1 MRHEGYCSLSKK
13 AISFRIIL
21 YQTCSFLM
29 ALIIRIAVALSAP
42 RPAHYMFECACARIC
57 DSYDNSFIIWCEVFR
72 VTCHNKNLIHK
83 NWGDE
88 EEQQAQWSKILGKV
102 KQIFAR
108 ALLGSF
114 QNVNLFSARIA
125 LRSFSKS

>member
-21 YQTCSFLM
+21 YQTCSSLM

-88 EEQQAQWSKILGKV
+88 EEQQLSTVVQKLW
-102 KQIFAR
+102 
-108 ALLGSF
+108 
-114 QNVNLFSARIA
+114 
-125 LRSFSKS
+125 

>member
-1 MRHEGYCSLSKK
+1 
-13 AISFRIIL
+13 
-21 YQTCSFLM
+21 M

-88 EEQQAQWSKILGKV
+88 EEQQLSTVVQKL
-102 KQIFAR
+102 
-108 ALLGSF
+108 
-114 QNVNLFSARIA
+114 
-125 LRSFSKS
+125 